1 MVKFKHIQFIINPA
15 SGKEE
20 PILFYINKLLQDS
33 GIDWDIS
40 LTKKDLGA
48 GEIARKLIGKTD
60 LVVVYGG
67 DGCVCAVA
75 AALHASQTPMAIVP
89 GGTANVMAGELGI
102 PSDTEAAL
110 ALLQK
115 GNFKLKAVDMGL
127 VNGEP
132 FLLRVNL
139 GIMADM
145 VTEAG
150 RGLKNKLGQLAYGVT
165 AIQTAIAANPVTYD
179 LDIDGKQ
186 TVASG
191 VALTVT
197 NSGNMGIGELDLLP
211 GISITDGL
219 LDVILMKDNDWLSVL
234 KIAGSTLLQRG
245 SETLQ
250 HWRCKEVTVTLKKPQ
265 TYIRD
270 DEAQKDKKLTVRVIP
285 GSIHV
290 LVPKKKS

>member
-1 MVKFKHIQFIINPA
+1 MKFKHIHFIINPA

-20 PILFYINKLLQDS
+20 PILSYIYRAFRDS
-33 GIDWDIS
+33 RTDWDIS

-75 AALHASQTPMAIVP
+75 AALHGSKQPMAILP

-102 PSDTEAAL
+102 PADTEAAL

-115 GNFKLKAVDMGL
+115 GKFKLKTVDMGL

-145 VTEAG
+145 IIDTG
-150 RGLKNKLGQLAYGVT
+150 RDLKDEIGQLAYGVT
-165 AIQTAIAANPVTYD
+165 AVKTVVQARPVNYV
-179 LDIDGKQ
+179 LRIDNQPKL
-186 TVASG
+186 TVSG

-197 NSGNMGIGELDLLP
+197 NSGQMGIGELALLP
-211 GISITDGL
+211 GVSITDGL
-219 LDVILMKDNDWLSVL
+219 LDIILMPDSALSSVL
-234 KIAGSTLLQRG
+234 KVAGSTLLG
-245 SETLQ
+245 TESATLK
-250 HWRCKEVTVTLKKPQ
+250 HWRCREVVISLPEKQAFICDDTQRSAKILKI
-265 TYIRD
+265 T
-270 DEAQKDKKLTVRVIP
+270 VIP
-285 GSIHV
+285 GSIRM
-290 LVPKKKS
+290 LIPLKTK

>member
-1 MVKFKHIQFIINPA
+1 MKFKHIHFIINPA

-20 PILFYINKLLQDS
+20 PILSYINRAFQNS
-33 GIDWDIS
+33 RIDWDIS

-48 GEIARKLIGKTD
+48 GEIAVKLIGKTD

-75 AALHASQTPMAIVP
+75 AALHGSQTPVAIVP

-102 PSDTEAAL
+102 PGDTEAAL

-115 GNFKLKAVDMGL
+115 GNFKLKAVDMGI

-150 RGLKNKLGQLAYGVT
+150 PGLKNKIGQLAYGVT
-165 AIQTAIAANPVTYD
+165 AVQTAIAAKPVTYD
-179 LDIDGKQ
+179 LEIDGRQ
-186 TVASG
+186 IAASG

-197 NSGNMGIGELDLLP
+197 NSGNMGLGELDLLP
-211 GISITDGL
+211 GISITDGM

-250 HWRCKEVTVTLKKPQ
+250 HWRCKTLTITMKKPQ

-270 DEAQKDKKLTVRVIP
+270 DEAQKGKKLNIQVIR
-285 GSIHV
+285 GSINL